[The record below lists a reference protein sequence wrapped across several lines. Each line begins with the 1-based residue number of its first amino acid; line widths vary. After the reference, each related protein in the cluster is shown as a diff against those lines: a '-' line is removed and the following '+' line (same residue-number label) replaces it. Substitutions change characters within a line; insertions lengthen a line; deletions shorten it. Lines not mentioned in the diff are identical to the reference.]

1 MILSIIGQSSHTENA
16 MLAANVAAARVKS
29 GNKVLLIETDMHMS
43 LFLWNLRRKHGKVK
57 FPVLALVCGGS
68 SNMKNN
74 IAEAIEEGKL
84 T

>member
-1 MILSIIGQSSHTENA
+1 M
-16 MLAANVAAARVKS
+16 
-29 GNKVLLIETDMHMS
+29 
-43 LFLWNLRRKHGKVK
+43 
-57 FPVLALVCGGS
+57 LALVCGGS